1 MVARTQNFRDLIVT
15 FQRDGEQP
23 ERMIARNPANA
34 WEHGIYL
41 LSQRQEL
48 RHGDTLTV
56 RRTDEDQSATV
67 LQGTRS
73 KETPPTISERRRPD
87 HTVPCLAVPGLTVPR
102 RAMPNPTPPSPTEPC
117 HDKPLARPDQ
127 PVADRDF
134 NKKHDTHDH
143 DVQAQILP
151 YLHFATRMEIRQ
163 AVARGEMAEREAHEL
178 MRSYVLPT
186 RPIPVVGRL
195 GSAYIPAIYDPTVST
210 EWLRFERFRRKAK
223 ASYAEAWDYAQRVLW
238 YRHVRAAEKR
248 RRLEAI
254 SHPRHEGRA
263 A

>member
-87 HTVPCLAVPGLTVPR
+87 HTVRALPCRALPCPAVPCLTQPHR
-102 RAMPNPTPPSPTEPC
+102 
-117 HDKPLARPDQ
+117 ARPNH
-127 PVADRDF
+127 ATTSRLRD
-134 NKKHDTHDH
+134 
-143 DVQAQILP
+143 
-151 YLHFATRMEIRQ
+151 
-163 AVARGEMAEREAHEL
+163 
-178 MRSYVLPT
+178 
-186 RPIPVVGRL
+186 PI
-195 GSAYIPAIYDPTVST
+195 S
-210 EWLRFERFRRKAK
+210 
-223 ASYAEAWDYAQRVLW
+223 Q
-238 YRHVRAAEKR
+238 
-248 RRLEAI
+248 
-254 SHPRHEGRA
+254 
-263 A
+263 